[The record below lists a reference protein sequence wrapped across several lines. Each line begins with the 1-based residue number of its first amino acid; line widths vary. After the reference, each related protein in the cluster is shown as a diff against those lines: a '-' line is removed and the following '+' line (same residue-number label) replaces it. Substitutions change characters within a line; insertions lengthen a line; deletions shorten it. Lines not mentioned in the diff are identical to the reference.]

1 VSELPQSEIGD
12 MPEAEAIRLAREG
25 NAAAFERLYRL
36 HSRRVFTLCVRMLEN
51 LAEAEDLTQETFLTV
66 FRRIQTFRGESG
78 FSTWLHRVTVNVVL
92 MRIRKKTVAQT
103 SLEEIT
109 ERTEDS
115 RAHPLELSTPDLYLN
130 GTIDRLALQ
139 KAIDQ
144 LPPGFKAQ
152 FVLHDVEGYEHH
164 EIADM
169 RGCSTGTSKSQLHR
183 SRLRLRELL
192 QKDQNNGAL
201 GKANT
206 ANCFDFEAECPGRLV
221 HHPPVHGNKIV
232 PFKRK
237 RDAPIRDLTTE
248 IDRSPAAH
256 ACAAV
261 K

>member
-1 VSELPQSEIGD
+1 VRELPQSESGD

-36 HSRRVFTLCVRMLEN
+36 HSRRVFTLCLRMLEN
-51 LAEAEDLTQETFLTV
+51 SAEAEDLTQETFLTV
-66 FRRIQTFRGESG
+66 FRRIQTFRSESG

-92 MRIRKKTVAQT
+92 MHIRKKTVAET

-109 ERTEDS
+109 EGAEET
-115 RAHPLELSTPDLYLN
+115 RARRPELGGPDLYLN
-130 GTIDRLALQ
+130 GTIDRLTLQ
-139 KAIDQ
+139 RAIDQ

-152 FVLHDVEGYEHH
+152 FMLYDVEGYEHR

-192 QKDQNNGAL
+192 QKDQNNGTP
-201 GKANT
+201 GKPHSANG
-206 ANCFDFEAECPGRLV
+206 FDFEAVSPGNP
-221 HHPPVHGNKIV
+221 PPVRGNKIV

-237 RDAPIRDLTTE
+237 RDIPIGDLTSG
-248 IDRSPAAH
+248 IDNSTAH
-256 ACAAV
+256 ACAAAR
-261 K
+261 

>member
-1 VSELPQSEIGD
+1 

-25 NAAAFERLYRL
+25 NAEAFERLYWL

-51 LAEAEDLTQETFLTV
+51 STEAEDLTQETFLTV

-92 MRIRKKTVAQT
+92 MHIRKKTVAQT
-103 SLEEIT
+103 PLEEIT
-109 ERTEDS
+109 GRTEET
-115 RAHPLELSTPDLYLN
+115 RGHRLELGGPDLYLN

-139 KAIDQ
+139 RAIDK

-152 FVLHDVEGYEHH
+152 FVLYDIEGYEHR
-164 EIADM
+164 EIACM

-192 QKDQNNGAL
+192 QKDQNNDTP
-201 GKANT
+201 GKTHSANRPT
-206 ANCFDFEAECPGRLV
+206 FEVAPPGNRV
-221 HHPPVHGNKIV
+221 QHPPVHSNKIV

-237 RDAPIRDLTTE
+237 RE
-248 IDRSPAAH
+248 IATDDSTSKNDHSPVD
-256 ACAAV
+256 ACAAC